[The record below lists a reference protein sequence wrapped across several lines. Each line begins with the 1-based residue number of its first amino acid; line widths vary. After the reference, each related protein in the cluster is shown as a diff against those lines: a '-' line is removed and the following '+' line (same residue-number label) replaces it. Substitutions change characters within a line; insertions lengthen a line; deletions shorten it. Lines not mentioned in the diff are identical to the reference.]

1 MESLRIRVFL
11 FDNSSKPLFERIVYP
26 NASISVP
33 YSSLMADFKFLF
45 GDKVIVEFSFL

>member
-11 FDNSSKPLFERIVYP
+11 SDTSDKPLFERIVYP

-33 YSSLMADFKFLF
+33 YASLMADFKFLF